1 MDIALLQQIII
12 IFGLSVV
19 VVYTFNRLN
28 LPTIVGF
35 ILTGVLV
42 GPHGLELIKMTQVE
56 SLAELGVILLLF
68 TIGIEFSLDKLSSMK
83 NTVLVGGA
91 LQVIIT
97 ILAGFAIA
105 QYLGRPI
112 GESVFIGFLLS
123 LSSTAIVLKTFQER
137 AEVETPHGHVSLGIL
152 IFQDVAIVLMILFTP
167 MLTGEM
173 NNLGYTMLQLLAKGM
188 AIILLVII
196 GARWVVP
203 FILYQIAKTRSRELF
218 LLTIIVIGLSIAW
231 ITSSVGLSLALGAFL
246 AGLIISESEYSHQVM
261 DDILPFRDVFLSF
274 FFISIGTLLNVSFF
288 YQYLPIILLIFAG
301 ILVIKAIMVGA
312 ATTLLGYPLR
322 TVVLVALALSQIG
335 EFSFILSKTGLEYGL
350 LTESTYQLFLST
362 SVLTMAATPFII
374 SIAPRFSDYF
384 LRLPIPSRLKTDRY
398 DGVEVQKVSKKDH
411 LIVIGYGVSGKHLA
425 QAARAG
431 NIPYII
437 IEMNPET
444 VRKERARG
452 EPIYYGDAT
461 RESVLEMANIKDA
474 RTMVVV
480 INDPTATRRIVELAR
495 SLNQAVHIIA
505 RTRFVG
511 EVNPLYHLGADEVI
525 PEEFETSVEIFTR
538 VLRKYLVPR
547 DEIDKLVAEIRSDRY
562 EMFRTPS
569 EQGFT
574 DLRALPNVEVSSLRV
589 EENSLLVGKS
599 LAQIDFRRKHEVMVL
614 AISRES
620 NIISNPHADTRILP
634 NDLLIVLGSPDKISR
649 VAEVFQGQE
658 QTNSQD
664 NQ

>member
-1 MDIALLQQIII
+1 MQQIII

-83 NTVLVGGA
+83 KNVLVGGA
-91 LQVIIT
+91 FQVIVT

-105 QYLGRPI
+105 QYLGRPV
-112 GESVFIGFLLS
+112 GESIFIGFLLS

-137 AEVETPHGHVSLGIL
+137 AEVETPHGHVSLAIL

-167 MLTGEM
+167 MLTGEVD
-173 NNLGYTMLQLLAKGM
+173 NLGYTMLQLLAKGM
-188 AIILLVII
+188 GIILLVII
-196 GARWVVP
+196 SARWVVP

-218 LLTIIVIGLSIAW
+218 LLTIVVIGLSIAW

-274 FFISIGTLLNVSFF
+274 FFISIGTLLNVSYF
-288 YQYLPIILLIFAG
+288 YQNLPLILLIFAG
-301 ILVIKAIMVGA
+301 VLVIKAIMVGA
-312 ATTLLGYPLR
+312 ATNLLGYPLR
-322 TVVLVALALSQIG
+322 TIILVALALSQIG

-374 SIAPRFSDYF
+374 SIAPRFSDHF

-398 DGVEVQKVSKKDH
+398 DGIKSQKVSKKDH
-411 LIVIGYGVSGKHLA
+411 LIVIGYGMSGKHLA

-461 RESVLEMANIKDA
+461 RETVLEMANIKDA

-511 EVNPLYHLGADEVI
+511 EMNPLHQLGADEVI

-547 DEIDKLVAEIRSDRY
+547 DEIDKLVAEIRSGSY

-569 EQGFT
+569 AEGFT
-574 DLRALPNVEVSSLRV
+574 DLRALPNVEVTSIRV
-589 EENSLLVGKS
+589 DENSPLVGKT

-649 VAEVFQGQE
+649 VAGIFQGPQDR
-658 QTNSQD
+658 SQD
-664 NQ
+664 QQ

>member
-1 MDIALLQQIII
+1 MQQIII

-42 GPHGLELIKMTQVE
+42 GPNGLELIKMTQVE

-83 NTVLVGGA
+83 KTVLVGGSF
-91 LQVIIT
+91 QVIVT

-105 QYLGRPI
+105 QYLGRPV
-112 GESVFIGFLLS
+112 GESIFIGFLLS

-167 MLTGEM
+167 MLTGGVDD
-173 NNLGYTMLQLLAKGM
+173 LGYTMLQLLAKGM
-188 AIILLVII
+188 GIILLVII
-196 GARWVVP
+196 SARWVVP
-203 FILYQIAKTRSRELF
+203 FILYQIARTRSRELF
-218 LLTIIVIGLSIAW
+218 LLTIVVIGLSIAW

-274 FFISIGTLLNVSFF
+274 FFISIGTLLNVSYF
-288 YQYLPIILLIFAG
+288 YQNLPLILLIFAG
-301 ILVIKAIMVGA
+301 VLVIKAIMVGA

-374 SIAPRFSDYF
+374 SIAPRFSDHF
-384 LRLPIPSRLKTDRY
+384 LRLPIPSRLKADRY
-398 DGVEVQKVSKKDH
+398 DGVEIQKVSKKDH

-452 EPIYYGDAT
+452 EPIHYGDAT
-461 RESVLEMANIKDA
+461 RETVLEMANIKDA

-480 INDPTATRRIVELAR
+480 INDPTATRRIVGLAQ

-505 RTRFVG
+505 RTRFVR
-511 EVNPLYHLGADEVI
+511 EVTPLHHLGADEVI

-547 DEIDKLVAEIRSDRY
+547 DEIDKLIADIRSERY

-569 EQGFT
+569 EERLT

-589 EENSLLVGKS
+589 EENSPLVGKTLS
-599 LAQIDFRRKHEVMVL
+599 QVDFRRRYEVTVV
-614 AISRES
+614 AISRNS
-620 NIISNPHADTRILP
+620 KTISNPHADTQILS
-634 NDLLIVLGSPDKISR
+634 NDLLIILGTPDKISKI
-649 VAEVFQGQE
+649 AEIFQG
-658 QTNSQD
+658 SQD
-664 NQ
+664 RLQDQ